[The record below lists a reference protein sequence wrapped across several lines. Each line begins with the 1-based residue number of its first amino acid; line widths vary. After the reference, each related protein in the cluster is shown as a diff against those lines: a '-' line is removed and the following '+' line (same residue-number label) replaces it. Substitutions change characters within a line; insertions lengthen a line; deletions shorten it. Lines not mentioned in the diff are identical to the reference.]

1 MTFRKLGYKETEK
14 MDMTTRYEAY
24 NEMTFEAYCKTAISR
39 SVLKERLRKA
49 EQGKREQ
56 PLSIVTNAMLYVLS
70 CEDTGIEQ
78 TEAACRTFYVRGVA
92 VPVHGEKLGQVLSYL
107 MPRDREIVLSYFF
120 LGLTVKKI
128 AQQLRISQATV
139 TRRRKAAVAKLRD
152 LLGSI
157 P

>member
-1 MTFRKLGYKETEK
+1 MA
-14 MDMTTRYEAY
+14 MTTRYEAY

-56 PLSIVTNAMLYVLS
+56 SLSIFTDAMLYEFS
-70 CEDTGIEQ
+70 RGDAGIEQ
-78 TEAACRTFYVRGVA
+78 AETACCTFYVRGVA
-92 VPVHGEKLGQVLSYL
+92 VPVHGEKLGQALSYL

-128 AQQLRISQATV
+128 AQQLGITQATV
-139 TRRRKAAVAKLRD
+139 TRRRKAAVEKLRD
-152 LLGSI
+152 LLESI